1 MRRSGATARRGS
13 PSMAAG
19 KGGGYRGRVGWGVA
33 RPIVRRGLVGVSG
46 KRRARGWGFETG
58 QALTNGRASL
68 VPAIGR
74 QTGNSLRRPYLWQFT
89 SGGSWT
95 FDPQAIATHRIPHG
109 GAYRLLMT
117 RTLGCKWSTHV
128 SDVGRLDRHGH
139 QVGAGMAPHAQA
151 TRQGARS
158 YDDEDHAIRQR
169 QRGPSVL
176 CRQSPVFGRGHRVE
190 FRVGVPEA

>member
-74 QTGNSLRRPYLWQFT
+74 QTGNSLRRPYLAVHEW
-89 SGGSWT
+89 
-95 FDPQAIATHRIPHG
+95 
-109 GAYRLLMT
+109 RLVDL
-117 RTLGCKWSTHV
+117 RST
-128 SDVGRLDRHGH
+128 
-139 QVGAGMAPHAQA
+139 
-151 TRQGARS
+151 
-158 YDDEDHAIRQR
+158 
-169 QRGPSVL
+169 
-176 CRQSPVFGRGHRVE
+176 GHRDAPDPAWRCLPITHHADFGLQVE
-190 FRVGVPEA
+190 HSRKRRWASRPSWSSGRSRYGTTRAGHSARGAFLR